1 MDSKK
6 KEANRLINQ
15 FIYFLNQTAAYG
27 DTSFFFNMTKMKYEP
42 DSTLK
47 DSTAQTYSVPIEEL
61 IPFFEE
67 RFPNCKI
74 TYEESRKGILIDWS

>member
-6 KEANRLINQ
+6 KEANRLISQ

-42 DSTLK
+42 DTSSINQK
-47 DSTAQTYSVPIEEL
+47 VPTYSVPINEL
-61 IPFFEE
+61 IPLFEE
-67 RFPNCKI
+67 RFPSCRI
-74 TYEESRKGILIDWS
+74 TYQDSWGG